1 MVILYKIYII
11 EKLLYMFYIQEND
24 EKGYTFYIYIYI
36 KRFDSSLFLLLY
48 IRVVI
53 CNALYLLIINLH
65 VVTFC
70 EVSPHYNI
78 HKYYYTVM
86 CIINKD

>member
-36 KRFDSSLFLLLY
+36 KRFDSSLFLLL
-48 IRVVI
+48 I
-53 CNALYLLIINLH
+53 LEL
-65 VVTFC
+65 
-70 EVSPHYNI
+70 
-78 HKYYYTVM
+78 
-86 CIINKD
+86 